1 MSRLF
6 SVGLLALAL
15 LSTLWLWGAQPAAA
29 QLILASGT
37 YRVTELSPDKER
49 VGIAQMDANPN
60 VTQNWVYLKL
70 QTKVT
75 KRFSQNGWLRD
86 EKVPVSE
93 IFHVLEVGDV
103 INVEG
108 GRDWNGSITAKSI
121 LIMPDNISE

>member
-1 MSRLF
+1 MSRLI

-70 QTKVT
+70 QK
-75 KRFSQNGWLRD
+75 K
-86 EKVPVSE
+86 SE
-93 IFHVLEVGDV
+93 TVEDISVVLEAVHHTDRM
-103 INVEG
+103 VEKAIEFIIENSVLP
-108 GRDWNGSITAKSI
+108 RIDELQRSVN
-121 LIMPDNISE
+121 